1 MVARREPSADGRL
14 QEIAGLLDTA
24 IKDVR
29 RLASELRPVVLDQLG
44 LPAAVEWLAGDFQRR
59 TGIDCRVRSHLP
71 DTTLPA
77 DVSTGLFR
85 ILQEALTNVA
95 RHSGASRVEVTLQQ
109 ASRIV
114 YLEVTDNGKGLPEAA
129 HAGQGSLGIL
139 GMRER
144 ALLLGG
150 FIELKGETGKGTKLT
165 AWVPL
170 K

>member
-1 MVARREPSADGRL
+1 
-14 QEIAGLLDTA
+14 
-24 IKDVR
+24 DV
-29 RLASELRPVVLDQLG
+29 L
-44 LPAAVEWLAGDFQRR
+44 WLADDCQRP
-59 TGIDCRVRSHLP
+59 TCDNCRARSSLP
-71 DTTLPA
+71 HTTRPA
-77 DVSTGLFR
+77 DLSTGLFR
-85 ILQEALTNVA
+85 TLQEALTNDA
-95 RHSGASRVEVTLQQ
+95 RHSGANRGEVTLQQ
-109 ASRIV
+109 PSRIV

>member
-1 MVARREPSADGRL
+1 MKRQSFRL
-14 QEIAGLLDTA
+14 GN
-24 IKDVR
+24 V
-29 RLASELRPVVLDQLG
+29 LRYYVLRK
-44 LPAAVEWLAGDFQRR
+44 QR
-59 TGIDCRVRSHLP
+59 TEFD
-71 DTTLPA
+71 
-77 DVSTGLFR
+77 
-85 ILQEALTNVA
+85 
-95 RHSGASRVEVTLQQ
+95 LQQ